1 MRKSV
6 LMLLSVSAGFGVAS
20 PAAAQECKLSARQVV
35 ERFGALFYGER
46 KVREAFMEWVK
57 PDYIQHNPLAA
68 DGRDAAI
75 AALEPFV
82 ASRPGL
88 RYDVKRI
95 IAEGDLVAVHNHAKF
110 TPEDRGLA
118 VVDIFRVEGCKIA
131 EHWDV
136 AQPVPEKSA
145 NPHPMF

>member
-6 LMLLSVSAGFGVAS
+6 FLLLSAPLCLGFAA
-20 PAAAQECKLSARQVV
+20 PAAAEDCALTPRQVV
-35 ERFGALFYGER
+35 ERFAATFYGER
-46 KVREAFMEWVK
+46 KVREAFTDWVK

-75 AALEPFV
+75 AALEPFF
-82 ASRPGL
+82 AGQPEM
-88 RYDVKRI
+88 RYEVKRI
-95 IAEGDLVAVHNHAKF
+95 IAEGDLVAVHNHMKL
-110 TPEDRGLA
+110 TPADRGFA
-118 VVDIFRVEGCKIA
+118 VVDIFRIEGCSIA

-136 AQPVPEKSA
+136 AQAVPEKSA